1 MNAII
6 ILLINLN
13 QFVLD
18 FKRMKKYLDVVL
30 KDMLVIYYQI
40 DYQVDQWVGAL
51 KVATT
56 YQS

>member
-18 FKRMKKYLDVVL
+18 FKRMKKYLAVVL

-40 DYQVDQWVGAL
+40 DQWVGVL